1 MKELDLKKSVANL
14 VREYPELKEILVEI
28 GFQDI
33 MKPAALKLMGSIMT
47 LPRGAVVR
55 GIPMEKIRTAL
66 GRDLASTTTI
76 IISHRITT
84 LMDCDNVL
92 VLEHGKLLQYG
103 PPQTLLQADGLFRQI
118 YDMQMA
124 IGEEEPA

>member
-47 LPRGAVVR
+47 LRAALSSGASR
-55 GIPMEKIRTAL
+55 WRRSARRSRRRAL
-66 GRDLASTTTI
+66 S
-76 IISHRITT
+76 
-84 LMDCDNVL
+84 
-92 VLEHGKLLQYG
+92 
-103 PPQTLLQADGLFRQI
+103 
-118 YDMQMA
+118 
-124 IGEEEPA
+124 